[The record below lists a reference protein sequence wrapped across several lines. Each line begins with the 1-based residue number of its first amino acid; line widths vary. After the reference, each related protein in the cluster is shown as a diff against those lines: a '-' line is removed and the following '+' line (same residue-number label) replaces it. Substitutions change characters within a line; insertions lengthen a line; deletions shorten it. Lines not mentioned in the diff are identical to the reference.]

1 MSTNLFLT
9 EGGVAGH
16 MSHLYDNRE
25 ITFAK
30 LKEIFTAASS
40 GELEGTEKTDGQNLY
55 ISYSVKT
62 GQAKAARN
70 KGNIKAGGMSA
81 EELADK
87 FADRGGLTDAFV
99 DSFET
104 FERAVQTLDPS
115 TQMEIFGPDNDI
127 YYNAEVMD
135 PRSPNV
141 VSYDT
146 KSLVIHR
153 AGHGEYDK
161 ATGNKTDRDVS
172 ENAKVLEAA
181 LEQMQ
186 QATAEDE
193 YTVHINAIRN
203 LEALDADIALH
214 DALEALGSLQNA
226 TGVSDNSTIT
236 EYLIARIGP
245 YIANSVPEADQDV
258 QKLIMQ
264 RLLKTGVS
272 FNDVV
277 KGLDKELKEKIRV
290 IIKDEKNILQRAI
303 GPLENI
309 VHDFSV
315 EMLRG
320 LESAFVLDN
329 DKEVKRLKKEVATA
343 IRAIENSGNEQSI
356 EILKRQMTKLKSI
369 DNVATASEGFVF
381 DYDGATYK
389 FTGNF
394 APMNQ
399 ILGIFKYGRGGD
411 IPAAIGE
418 DGGDPTQY
426 FGEAFGEG
434 IADVAIVPGAFKP
447 PHKGHLSMVSEYAK
461 RAKRVVVFMSPLSR
475 KLPEGSE
482 ITFDTAFQL
491 WQEYLRVAGLNNV
504 KVVESPVNSPVGA
517 TFNFVANE
525 GNDPDWAQ
533 EGETVILG
541 VSTKG
546 GDDARFTDKAQEYAR
561 EGVTVLSG
569 KAYAV
574 DPTGPDFIDSSGD
587 PLSATGMR
595 QAIADDNVNAFAEY
609 LPDQLKKSARKLLNK
624 ISPKKTE
631 TISEMIFRMI
641 NETMDENTIAGGSI
655 QGPQL

>member
-25 ITFAK
+25 LTFAK

-87 FADRGGLTDAFV
+87 FAGRGGLTEAFV
-99 DSFET
+99 ESFET
-104 FERAVQTLDPS
+104 FERAVQTLDPT

-141 VSYDT
+141 VNYDT

-214 DALEALGSLQNA
+214 DALEALGSLQSGA
-226 TGVSDNSTIT
+226 GVSDNATIT

-245 YIANSVPEADQDV
+245 YIANSVPEAEQNV

-264 RLLKTGVS
+264 RLLKTGVT

-277 KGLDKELKEKIRV
+277 KGLDKELKEKIRI

-320 LESAFVLDN
+320 LESAFILDN
-329 DKEVKRLKKEVATA
+329 PKEVERLKKEVSTA
-343 IRAIENSGNEQSI
+343 IKAIQRSGNQDAI
-356 EILKRQMTKLKSI
+356 GILKKQMTKLKSI

-394 APMNQ
+394 APINQ
-399 ILGIFKYGRGGD
+399 ILGLFRFQHIYCGDDKQDGHEVFRKFLQFRKKIGKHDKPLWEIEWLILKTIFPKTKYD
-411 IPAAIGE
+411 W
-418 DGGDPTQY
+418 
-426 FGEAFGEG
+426 
-434 IADVAIVPGAFKP
+434 
-447 PHKGHLSMVSEYAK
+447 
-461 RAKRVVVFMSPLSR
+461 FMS
-475 KLPEGSE
+475 KLKPQYDQIEE
-482 ITFDTAFQL
+482 KWAFDH
-491 WQEYLRVAGLNNV
+491 
-504 KVVESPVNSPVGA
+504 A
-517 TFNFVANE
+517 TN
-525 GNDPDWAQ
+525 
-533 EGETVILG
+533 I
-541 VSTKG
+541 
-546 GDDARFTDKAQEYAR
+546 
-561 EGVTVLSG
+561 
-569 KAYAV
+569 
-574 DPTGPDFIDSSGD
+574 
-587 PLSATGMR
+587 
-595 QAIADDNVNAFAEY
+595 
-609 LPDQLKKSARKLLNK
+609 
-624 ISPKKTE
+624 
-631 TISEMIFRMI
+631 
-641 NETMDENTIAGGSI
+641 
-655 QGPQL
+655 